1 MKEVIELIEIIN
13 LTQTYSSGKG
23 VFNLNFTISDGE
35 IFGYLGPN
43 GAGKTT
49 TIRNILGFTNP
60 SEGKVLINGLDA
72 RKDTSEI
79 NKIIGFLPG
88 EIAFYNHLKGSEFL
102 DLLAKLRGLTDFS
115 FRDKLEGMFKLDTQ
129 IFIKKMSKGM
139 KQKLAIIACF
149 MHDPDILILD
159 EPTSGLDPLMQNV
172 FLDLIYEEKKRG
184 KTVLL
189 SSHIFEEV
197 EKMCDRVGIIKDG
210 YLINSEDITS
220 LRQKSSDIFE
230 VCLEEKNDDF
240 LNTILKPQHV
250 NENIYRIEVK
260 NNYDVFLKEL
270 QKFKVVK
277 ITSIKRSLEDIFMKY
292 YGDNYDQ

>member
-1 MKEVIELIEIIN
+1 MINLIEIIN

-23 VFNLNFTISDGE
+23 VFDLNFTISDGE

-88 EIAFYNHLKGSEFL
+88 EIAFYNHLRGSEFL

-115 FRDKLEGMFKLDTQ
+115 FREKLERMFKLDSQ
-129 IFIKKMSKGM
+129 IYIKKMSKGM

-172 FLDLIYEEKKRG
+172 FLDLIKEEKKRG

-210 YLINSEDITS
+210 YLINLEDITS

-230 VCLEEKNDDF
+230 VCLKEKNDDF
-240 LNTILKPQHV
+240 LNIALKPQHIGD
-250 NENIYRIEVK
+250 NTYRVEVR
-260 NNYDVFLKEL
+260 NNYDIFLKEL
-270 QKFKVVK
+270 QKFKVTK

-292 YGDNYDQ
+292 YGDNYDK